1 MRKKLQ
7 KLTAII
13 LSLAITVSVLAV
25 APFTVVHSGAAQ
37 ALQA

>member
-25 APFTVVHSGAAQ
+25 APFYGRRIRKH
-37 ALQA
+37 